1 MSDVLAEQYAEAVCR
16 RAGEVVTE
24 LSQASPLDPTLLR
37 STKTIFKACAEMARP
52 SIYPYFYF
60 LHVRL
65 CTSKVTMKAQKC

>member
-37 STKTIFKACAEMARP
+37 STKTILKSLCRDGKAIHIPLLLLSTCE
-52 SIYPYFYF
+52 
-60 LHVRL
+60 
-65 CTSKVTMKAQKC
+65 TMY